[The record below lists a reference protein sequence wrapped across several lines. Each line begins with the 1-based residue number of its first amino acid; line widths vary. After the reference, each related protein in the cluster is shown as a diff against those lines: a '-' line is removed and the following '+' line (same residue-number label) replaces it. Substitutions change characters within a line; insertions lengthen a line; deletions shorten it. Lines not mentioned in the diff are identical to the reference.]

1 MRGRSLFVVR
11 CSSFV
16 VRLNLSSDDDRGIP
30 FLRKEY
36 AGMGH
41 ATLSRCR
48 AHGAAQL
55 LCPLASVRLSRA
67 ELNAGG

>member
-1 MRGRSLFVVR
+1 MAGVGDTGEPGEELEVGEHEGPFAFVVR

-36 AGMGH
+36 AGMG
-41 ATLSRCR
+41 TRRS
-48 AHGAAQL
+48 HGA
-55 LCPLASVRLSRA
+55 RSR
-67 ELNAGG
+67 

>member
-48 AHGAAQL
+48 AVA
-55 LCPLASVRLSRA
+55 LSPR
-67 ELNAGG
+67 